1 MMRKMKIER
10 YDVKCFNFADE
21 DDRYDNSLIVTN
33 TGKNIQL
40 WGWRDQTGRLCLDI
54 SYEHA
59 RALAEWLNKT
69 LAGMDGKKDE

>member
-1 MMRKMKIER
+1 MMKKMKIIR
-10 YDVKCFNFADE
+10 NDVKCFDLADE
-21 DDRYDNSLIVTN
+21 DVRYDNALIATN
-33 TGKNIQL
+33 NGKHIRIC
-40 WGWRDQTGRLCLDI
+40 GWRDQMGIALDI